1 MSIERTLTQL
11 QAEAATPERAQ
22 ELGRMGYMQWLA
34 ALPGQASYEAEAV
47 RAWLRA
53 EPFAATDPAVAVFC
67 ALIRDSLR
75 RPLLPLDLSLPRPRR
90 RGGARVRRMSI

>member
-22 ELGRMGYMQWLA
+22 ELGRMGYIQWLA
-34 ALPGQASYEAEAV
+34 GLPGGAGYEAAAV

-53 EPFAATDPAVAVFC
+53 EPFADTDPAVAVFC
-67 ALIRDSLR
+67 GLIRDSLR
-75 RPLLPLDLSLPRPRR
+75 HPLRPLDLSLPRPRR